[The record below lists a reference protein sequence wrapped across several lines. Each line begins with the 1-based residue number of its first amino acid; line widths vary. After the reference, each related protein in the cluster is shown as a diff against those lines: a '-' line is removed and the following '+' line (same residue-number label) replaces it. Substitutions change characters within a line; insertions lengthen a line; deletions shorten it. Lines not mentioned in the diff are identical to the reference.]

1 MDTEPATPSSPSA
14 PISERGLA
22 RLVLVAFVVTFICAR
37 LMTFLIMSKRIP
49 DLYLRLAGTHVHHL
63 NYGIFLLGIVG
74 AYLLFTRVGP
84 REKIVAGVTYGIG
97 LALTFDEF
105 GMWLHLGG
113 GYWQRASF
121 DAIVV
126 LASVL
131 SLIAYAPPV
140 RNWRPRDLTTAV
152 LLIGATAMFFLMLRE
167 SFRFAAR
174 IEPRLMRLE
183 ETIR

>member
-1 MDTEPATPSSPSA
+1 MVLVTVVLTF
-14 PISERGLA
+14 ILA
-22 RLVLVAFVVTFICAR
+22 RVISY
-37 LMTFLIMSKRIP
+37 LIMSGRIP
-49 DLYLRLAGTHVHHL
+49 DVHLHLAGTHVHHL

-74 AYLLFTRVGP
+74 AYLLFAHVGE
-84 REKIVAGVTYGIG
+84 REKTIAGVAYGIG

-131 SLIAYAPPV
+131 ALIAFAPPIAS
-140 RNWRPRDLTTAV
+140 WRPRDLTTALV
-152 LLIGATAMFFLMLRE
+152 LITATTLFLLMLRE

-174 IEPRLMRLE
+174 LEPQLERLE
-183 ETIR
+183 ERVRP